1 MKKSRLL
8 SLLLAAVM
16 ASLSLSACGG
26 DTGDNTES
34 SDAAS
39 STESSAAEETSSEE
53 TQTTTGNGYAWE
65 EDKDTPVTLSVYY
78 PTPGSPWEKW
88 GEDPTSKR
96 ITEMT
101 GISFTA
107 IAPVTA
113 DDQKLSLLIAS
124 NELPD
129 LIIGHYS
136 LAAWGDMINNQQLAD
151 MEALADQYA
160 PKVKELISETAWE
173 YARRED
179 GHVYNMTS

>member
-78 PTPGSPWEKW
+78 PTPGS
-88 GEDPTSKR
+88 
-96 ITEMT
+96 
-101 GISFTA
+101 A
-107 IAPVTA
+107 
-113 DDQKLSLLIAS
+113 
-124 NELPD
+124 
-129 LIIGHYS
+129 
-136 LAAWGDMINNQQLAD
+136 
-151 MEALADQYA
+151 
-160 PKVKELISETAWE
+160 
-173 YARRED
+173 
-179 GHVYNMTS
+179 

>member
-65 EDKDTPVTLSVYY
+65 EDRTL
-78 PTPGSPWEKW
+78 PLRCPF
-88 GEDPTSKR
+88 
-96 ITEMT
+96 ITLLPAALGKNGAKT
-101 GISFTA
+101 QLPSGL
-107 IAPVTA
+107 
-113 DDQKLSLLIAS
+113 QK
-124 NELPD
+124 
-129 LIIGHYS
+129 
-136 LAAWGDMINNQQLAD
+136 
-151 MEALADQYA
+151 
-160 PKVKELISETAWE
+160 
-173 YARRED
+173 
-179 GHVYNMTS
+179 